1 MEKIVIGDYS
11 FGDGSPRIAVPLIG
25 RTTEELLEHAGKIK
39 EELIRLDSEYAS
51 YPELKVTVIEFRADY
66 FEALFD
72 TEELMSVLHSIREMF
87 SDRLILFT
95 FRSEEEGGEFRHD
108 RVGSN
113 IVPLYE
119 KVLSTGFIDMVDVEV
134 RRGNY
139 KVARLANMAH
149 EQGAKVVMSYH
160 DFQRTPHDNEIE
172 EIIRSME
179 ILGADILKL
188 AVMPRNEFDV
198 RRMLELQE
206 RLDKETFKPLTII
219 SMGDIGLVSRF
230 KGKETGACLTF
241 ASIGEGSAPGQ
252 IEAADLIALLKNQI

>member
-1 MEKIVIGDYS
+1 
-11 FGDGSPRIAVPLIG
+11 
-25 RTTEELLEHAGKIK
+25 
-39 EELIRLDSEYAS
+39 
-51 YPELKVTVIEFRADY
+51 
-66 FEALFD
+66 
-72 TEELMSVLHSIREMF
+72 
-87 SDRLILFT
+87 
-95 FRSEEEGGEFRHD
+95 
-108 RVGSN
+108 
-113 IVPLYE
+113 
-119 KVLSTGFIDMVDVEV
+119 MVDVEV